1 MKRSAEKQIFKLSM
15 CITTFISLG
24 KFMSQL
30 FTYKLLHPRHWFSWA
45 GLALLWVIVQL
56 PYPVLYTLG
65 SGLGKISRPFLKR
78 RESIA
83 VRNIE
88 LCFPDMTPI
97 ARSQMIN
104 NNFVSLGLGLM
115 ETGMAWFWSDARV
128 KKWFDVE
135 GIESLA
141 NATGGGMVVGIHFMS
156 LELCGRVMGLCH
168 PMMATYRPHN
178 NPLMEWVQ
186 TKGRMRSNKAMI
198 DRRNLSRLVHA
209 LKAGEAVWFAPD
221 QDYGPKGSVFA
232 PFFSVKK
239 AATTNGTYA
248 LSKLAGANLIT
259 LSMIRRSDKKG
270 YHMYISNPLL
280 GYPED
285 DNIAAAAYMNKIIE
299 REILRAPEQYL
310 WMHRRFKTRPEGEDS
325 LYK

>member
-135 GIESLA
+135 GIENLA
-141 NATGGGMVVGIHFMS
+141 NATGGVMVVGIHFMS